1 MPKSKMT
8 SKRVLAVAVGA
19 VLICGAVVALA
30 VIRPGGHRPLAGV
43 LRFWSKTHLIGASP
57 LHGPGFRQA
66 PAPAQSPQAH
76 KALLGVRVGAL
87 FLRQGTAD
95 HFCTASVVDSP
106 SRDLLVTAAHCI
118 HGGKGG
124 SYRQDIVFI
133 PGYRDGQAP
142 FGIWTVRQLLVAP
155 QWADASNPDFD
166 VGFVELNSLGGKNI
180 EDILGANRLGLDAGY
195 QYLVRVTGYP
205 SSGAAPITCRNQTS
219 EESATQLR
227 FECGGYTGGTS
238 GSPWMTRFDARSRTG
253 TIVGVLGGYE
263 EGGDTPAISYSAFL
277 GPAIQHLYE
286 QAISGKSPSH
296 GS

>member
-1 MPKSKMT
+1 MT
-8 SKRVLAVAVGA
+8 SKRVVAMVAGGL
-19 VLICGAVVALA
+19 LICGVVVALV
-30 VIRPGGHRPLAGV
+30 VIRPGAHRPLGGV
-43 LRFWSKTHLIGASP
+43 LQFWTRHQLIRASP

-76 KALLGVRVGAL
+76 RALLGIRVGAL

-106 SRDLLVTAAHCI
+106 GRDLLVTAAHCI
-118 HGGKGG
+118 HSGKGG

-155 QWADASNPDFD
+155 QWADASDPEFD
-166 VGFVELNSLGGKNI
+166 VGFVMLNSLGGKNI
-180 EDILGANRLGLDAGY
+180 EDILGANQLALDTNY

-205 SSGAAPITCRNQTS
+205 SSDSAPITCLNYTS
-219 EESATQLR
+219 EQSASQLR

-238 GSPWMTRFDARSRTG
+238 GSPWMTSFDPVTRTG
-253 TIVGVLGGYE
+253 TIVGVLGGYQ
-263 EGGDTPAISYSAFL
+263 EGGDTPQISYSVFL
-277 GPAIQHLYE
+277 GPAIQHLYQ
-286 QAISGKSPSH
+286 QAISDEGSAH

>member
-1 MPKSKMT
+1 MT
-8 SKRVLAVAVGA
+8 RKRVLATVAGA
-19 VLICGAVVALA
+19 VLICGAVVAL
-30 VIRPGGHRPLAGV
+30 VVSRPGAHRPLAGA
-43 LRFWSKTHLIGASP
+43 LQFWTKHQLIRASP

-76 KALLGVRVGAL
+76 RALLGIRVGAL

-106 SRDLLVTAAHCI
+106 GRDLLVTAAHCI

-155 QWADASNPDFD
+155 QWADASDPDFD
-166 VGFVELNSLGGKNI
+166 VGFVVLNSLGGKNI
-180 EDILGANRLGLDAGY
+180 EDILGANRLGLDTGY
-195 QYLVRVTGYP
+195 QYVVRVTGYP
-205 SSGAAPITCRNQTS
+205 SSGAAPITCLNQTS
-219 EESATQLR
+219 EESASQLR

-238 GSPWMTRFDARSRTG
+238 GSPFMTNFDSLSRTG
-253 TIVGVLGGYE
+253 TIVGVLGGYQQ
-263 EGGDTPAISYSAFL
+263 GGDTPQISYSAFL
-277 GPAIQHLYE
+277 GPAIQHLYQ
-286 QAISGKSPSH
+286 QAIGDEGASRRS
-296 GS
+296 